1 LSLRGC
7 IVKIPKIHQQLK
19 LEKIMAWN
27 EPGGGKDPW
36 GGNQG
41 NDGPPDIDEVLNKL
55 KEKFAGFGGG
65 SSGAGGGAGS
75 SKGLVP
81 VVLIALTI
89 IWGLL
94 GFYQVDEKEQAV
106 VLRLGKYSDTLGSG
120 LQWNPPIF
128 DSVTIVRVTEERQY
142 SARGL
147 MLTQDENIV
156 EISLTVQYNIVNAK
170 DFVLSIKDP
179 ELSLKY
185 ATDSAL
191 RHVVGSTGLDGVIS
205 TGREEVA
212 VSTAE
217 KLQDLL
223 NVYSSGINVVK
234 INIEEAR
241 PPTEVKAAYDD
252 VIKAREDLERL
263 VNEAQAYSNGVIP
276 EARGE
281 AQRLREEAEGY
292 LSQVV
297 SKSQGEAKRFTA
309 LLTEYKK
316 APGVTRERLYIDAI
330 EEVMSNSTK
339 ILVDTEGGNNM
350 LYLPLDKLVQ
360 QGNAAGA
367 TRGSGSDSQM
377 VDRIANEVI
386 EKLQRNS
393 NQVQLERR
401 R

>member
-1 LSLRGC
+1 
-7 IVKIPKIHQQLK
+7 
-19 LEKIMAWN
+19 MAWN

-36 GGNQG
+36 GGNRG
-41 NDGPPDIDEVLNKL
+41 NDGPPDIDEALNKL
-55 KEKFAGFGGG
+55 KEKFTAFGGG
-65 SSGAGGGAGS
+65 SGGGAGS
-75 SKGLVP
+75 SKGLLP
-81 VVLIALTI
+81 VALIALAI

-120 LQWNPPIF
+120 LHWNPPVV
-128 DSVTIVRVTEERQY
+128 DSVTTVRVTEERQY

-156 EISLTVQYNIVNAK
+156 EISLTVQYNIANAK
-170 DFVLSIKDP
+170 DFVLNIKDP
-179 ELSLKY
+179 ETSLKH

-205 TGREEVA
+205 TGREQVA

-223 NVYSSGINVVK
+223 DVYSSGIKVVK

-263 VNEAQAYSNGVIP
+263 VNEAQAYSNGIIP

-297 SKSQGEAKRFTA
+297 SKSQGEAKRFTT
-309 LLTEYKK
+309 LLAEYKK
-316 APGVTRERLYIDAI
+316 APEVTRERLYIDAI
-330 EEVMSNSTK
+330 EQVMSSSTK
-339 ILVDTEGGNNM
+339 ILMDTEGGNNM

-360 QGNAAGA
+360 QGNVASP
-367 TRGSGSDSQM
+367 TRGSASDSQM

-393 NQVQLERR
+393 NQIQSERR

>member
-1 LSLRGC
+1 
-7 IVKIPKIHQQLK
+7 
-19 LEKIMAWN
+19 MAWN

-36 GGNQG
+36 GGNRS
-41 NDGPPDIDEVLNKL
+41 NEGPPDIDEAIKKL
-55 KEKFAGFGGG
+55 KETFSAFGGG
-65 SSGAGGGAGS
+65 SGSGSGSGAGGSGKS
-75 SKGLVP
+75 LLPIGLLV
-81 VVLIALTI
+81 IAI

-94 GFYQVDEKEQAV
+94 GVYQVDEKEQAL
-106 VLRLGKYSDTLGSG
+106 VLRLGKYHDTLNAG
-120 LQWNPPIF
+120 LKWNPPLI
-128 DSVTIVRVTEERQY
+128 DKVIIVRVTEERQY

-156 EISLTVQYNIVNAK
+156 EISLTVQYNIANAR
-170 DFVLSIKDP
+170 DFVLNIKEP
-179 ELSLKY
+179 ETSLKQ

-205 TGREEVA
+205 TGREQVA
-212 VSTAE
+212 VGTAQR
-217 KLQDLL
+217 LQDLL
-223 NVYSSGINVVK
+223 NIYGSGIKVVT

-263 VNEAQAYSNGVIP
+263 VNEAQAYSNGIIP

-281 AQRLREEAEGY
+281 AQRLREEANGY
-292 LSQVV
+292 KSQVV
-297 SKSQGEAKRFTA
+297 SKSEGEANRFIK

-316 APGVTRERLYIDAI
+316 APQVTRERLYLDAI
-330 EEVMSNSTK
+330 EEVMTNSSK
-339 ILVDTEGGNNM
+339 VLVDTEGGNNM
-350 LYLPLDKLVQ
+350 LYLPLDKIIQ
-360 QGNAAGA
+360 QGS
-367 TRGSGSDSQM
+367 SGGTLRSSGTSEQM

-393 NQVQLERR
+393 DRVQPERR

>member
-1 LSLRGC
+1 
-7 IVKIPKIHQQLK
+7 
-19 LEKIMAWN
+19 MAWN

-36 GGNQG
+36 GGNRS
-41 NDGPPDIDEVLNKL
+41 NEGPPDIDEAIKKL
-55 KEKFAGFGGG
+55 KETFSAFGGG
-65 SSGAGGGAGS
+65 SGSGAGGSGKS
-75 SKGLVP
+75 LLPIGLLV
-81 VVLIALTI
+81 IAI

-94 GFYQVDEKEQAV
+94 GVYQVDEKEQAL
-106 VLRLGKYSDTLGSG
+106 VLRLGKYHDTLNAG
-120 LQWNPPIF
+120 LKWNPPLI
-128 DSVTIVRVTEERQY
+128 DKVIIVRVTEERQY

-156 EISLTVQYNIVNAK
+156 EISLTVQYNIGNAR
-170 DFVLSIKDP
+170 DFVLNIKEP
-179 ELSLKY
+179 ETSLKQ

-205 TGREEVA
+205 TGREQVA
-212 VSTAE
+212 VGTAQR
-217 KLQDLL
+217 LQDLL
-223 NVYSSGINVVK
+223 NIYGSGINVVT

-263 VNEAQAYSNGVIP
+263 VNEAQAYSNGIIP

-281 AQRLREEAEGY
+281 AQRLREEANGY
-292 LSQVV
+292 KSQVV
-297 SKSQGEAKRFTA
+297 SKSEGEANRFIK

-316 APGVTRERLYIDAI
+316 APQVTRERLYLDAI
-330 EEVMSNSTK
+330 EEVMTNSSK
-339 ILVDTEGGNNM
+339 VLVDTEGGNNM
-350 LYLPLDKLVQ
+350 LYLPLDKIIQ
-360 QGNAAGA
+360 QGS
-367 TRGSGSDSQM
+367 SGGTLRSSGTSEQM

-393 NQVQLERR
+393 DRVQPERR

>member
-1 LSLRGC
+1 
-7 IVKIPKIHQQLK
+7 
-19 LEKIMAWN
+19 MAWN

-36 GGNQG
+36 GGNRS
-41 NDGPPDIDEVLNKL
+41 NEGPPDIDEAIKKL
-55 KEKFAGFGGG
+55 KETFSAFGGG
-65 SSGAGGGAGS
+65 SGSGAGGSGKS
-75 SKGLVP
+75 LLPIGLLV
-81 VVLIALTI
+81 IAI

-94 GFYQVDEKEQAV
+94 GVYQVDEKEQAL
-106 VLRLGKYSDTLGSG
+106 VLRLGKYHDTLNAG
-120 LQWNPPIF
+120 LKWNPPLI
-128 DSVTIVRVTEERQY
+128 DKVIIVRVTEERQY

-156 EISLTVQYNIVNAK
+156 EISLTVQYNIANAR
-170 DFVLSIKDP
+170 DFVLNIKEP
-179 ELSLKY
+179 ETSLKQ

-205 TGREEVA
+205 TGREQVA
-212 VSTAE
+212 VGIAQR
-217 KLQDLL
+217 LQDLL
-223 NVYSSGINVVK
+223 NIYGSGINVVT

-263 VNEAQAYSNGVIP
+263 VNEAQAYSNGIIP

-281 AQRLREEAEGY
+281 AQRLREEANGY
-292 LSQVV
+292 KSQVV
-297 SKSQGEAKRFTA
+297 SKSEGEANRFIK

-316 APGVTRERLYIDAI
+316 APQVTRERLYLDAI
-330 EEVMSNSTK
+330 EEVMTNSSK
-339 ILVDTEGGNNM
+339 VLVDTEGGNNM
-350 LYLPLDKLVQ
+350 LYLPLDKIIQ
-360 QGNAAGA
+360 QGS
-367 TRGSGSDSQM
+367 SGGTLRSSGTSEQM

-393 NQVQLERR
+393 DRVQPERR

>member
-1 LSLRGC
+1 
-7 IVKIPKIHQQLK
+7 
-19 LEKIMAWN
+19 MAWN

-36 GGNQG
+36 GGNRG
-41 NDGPPDIDEVLNKL
+41 NDGPPDIDEALNKL
-55 KEKFAGFGGG
+55 KEKFAAFGGG
-65 SSGAGGGAGS
+65 SGGGAGS
-75 SKGLVP
+75 SKGLLP
-81 VVLIALTI
+81 VALIALAI

-94 GFYQVDEKEQAV
+94 GVYQVDEKEQAV
-106 VLRLGKYSDTLGSG
+106 VLRLGKYSETMDSG
-120 LQWNPPIF
+120 LKWNPPLV

-156 EISLTVQYNIVNAK
+156 EISLTVQYNIANAK
-170 DFVLSIKDP
+170 DFVLNIKDP
-179 ELSLKY
+179 ETSLKH

-205 TGREEVA
+205 TGREQVA
-212 VSTAE
+212 VNTAE

-223 NVYSSGINVVK
+223 NVYSSGIKVVK

-263 VNEAQAYSNGVIP
+263 VNEAQAYSNGIIP

-297 SKSQGEAKRFTA
+297 SKSQGEAKRFTT
-309 LLTEYKK
+309 LLAEYKK
-316 APGVTRERLYIDAI
+316 APEVTRERLYIDAI
-330 EEVMSNSTK
+330 EQVMSNSTK
-339 ILVDTEGGNNM
+339 ILMDTEGGNNM

-360 QGNAAGA
+360 QGNVASP
-367 TRGSGSDSQM
+367 TRGSASDSQM

-393 NQVQLERR
+393 NQIQSERR

>member
-1 LSLRGC
+1 
-7 IVKIPKIHQQLK
+7 
-19 LEKIMAWN
+19 MAWN

-36 GGNQG
+36 GGNRS
-41 NDGPPDIDEVLNKL
+41 NEGPPDIDEAIKKL
-55 KEKFAGFGGG
+55 KETFSAFGGG
-65 SSGAGGGAGS
+65 SGSGAGGSGKS
-75 SKGLVP
+75 LLPIGLLV
-81 VVLIALTI
+81 IAI

-94 GFYQVDEKEQAV
+94 GVYQVDEKEQAL
-106 VLRLGKYSDTLGSG
+106 VLRLGKYHDTLNAG
-120 LQWNPPIF
+120 LKWNPPLI
-128 DSVTIVRVTEERQY
+128 DKVIIVRVTEERQY

-156 EISLTVQYNIVNAK
+156 EISLTVQYNIASAR
-170 DFVLSIKDP
+170 DFVLNIKEP
-179 ELSLKY
+179 ETSLKQ

-205 TGREEVA
+205 TGREQVA
-212 VSTAE
+212 VGTAQR
-217 KLQDLL
+217 LQDLL
-223 NVYSSGINVVK
+223 NIYGSGINVVT

-263 VNEAQAYSNGVIP
+263 VNEAQAYSNGIIP

-281 AQRLREEAEGY
+281 AQRLREEANGY
-292 LSQVV
+292 KSQVV
-297 SKSQGEAKRFTA
+297 SKSEGEANRFIK

-316 APGVTRERLYIDAI
+316 APQVTCERLYLDAI
-330 EEVMSNSTK
+330 EEVMTNSSK
-339 ILVDTEGGNNM
+339 VLVDTEGGNNM
-350 LYLPLDKLVQ
+350 LYLPLDKIIQ
-360 QGNAAGA
+360 QGS
-367 TRGSGSDSQM
+367 SGGTLRSSGTSEQM

-393 NQVQLERR
+393 DRVQPERR

>member
-1 LSLRGC
+1 
-7 IVKIPKIHQQLK
+7 
-19 LEKIMAWN
+19 MASN

-36 GGNQG
+36 GGNRS
-41 NDGPPDIDEVLNKL
+41 NEGPPDIDEAIKKL
-55 KEKFAGFGGG
+55 KETFSAFGGG
-65 SSGAGGGAGS
+65 SGSGSGAGGSGKS
-75 SKGLVP
+75 LLPIGLLV
-81 VVLIALTI
+81 IAI

-94 GFYQVDEKEQAV
+94 GVYQVDEKEQAL
-106 VLRLGKYSDTLGSG
+106 VLRLGKYHDTLNAG
-120 LQWNPPIF
+120 LKWNPPLI
-128 DSVTIVRVTEERQY
+128 DKVIIVRVTEERQY

-156 EISLTVQYNIVNAK
+156 EISLTVQYNIANAR
-170 DFVLSIKDP
+170 DFVLNIKEP
-179 ELSLKY
+179 ETSLKQ

-205 TGREEVA
+205 TGREQVA
-212 VSTAE
+212 VGIAQR
-217 KLQDLL
+217 LQDLL
-223 NVYSSGINVVK
+223 NIYGSGINVVT

-263 VNEAQAYSNGVIP
+263 VNEAQAYSNGIIP

-281 AQRLREEAEGY
+281 AQRLREEANGY
-292 LSQVV
+292 KSQVV
-297 SKSQGEAKRFTA
+297 SKSEGEANRFIK

-316 APGVTRERLYIDAI
+316 APQVTRERLYLDAI
-330 EEVMSNSTK
+330 EEVMTNSSK
-339 ILVDTEGGNNM
+339 VLVDTEGGNNM
-350 LYLPLDKLVQ
+350 LYLPLDKIIQ
-360 QGNAAGA
+360 QGS
-367 TRGSGSDSQM
+367 SGGTLRSSGTSEQM

-393 NQVQLERR
+393 DRVQPERR

>member
-1 LSLRGC
+1 
-7 IVKIPKIHQQLK
+7 
-19 LEKIMAWN
+19 MAWN

-36 GGNQG
+36 GGNSG
-41 NDGPPDIDEVLNKL
+41 NAGPPDIDEALNKL
-55 KEKFAGFGGG
+55 KEKLAKFGGG
-65 SSGAGGGAGS
+65 SGGGS
-75 SKGLVP
+75 SKGLLP
-81 VVLIALTI
+81 VAFMALAI

-120 LQWNPPIF
+120 LQWNPPFI
-128 DSVTIVRVTEERQY
+128 DSVTTVRVTEERQY
-142 SARGL
+142 QARGL

-156 EISLTVQYNIVNAK
+156 EISLTVQYNIANAK
-170 DFVLSIKDP
+170 DFVLSIKNP
-179 ELSLKY
+179 VTSLEQ

-217 KLQDLL
+217 KLQELL
-223 NVYSSGINVVK
+223 NVYTSGINVVK

-241 PPTEVKAAYDD
+241 PPTEVRAAYDD

-297 SKSQGEAKRFTA
+297 SKSEGEAKRFTS
-309 LLTEYKK
+309 LLKEYKK
-316 APGVTRERLYIDAI
+316 APQVTRERLYIDAI
-330 EEVMSNSTK
+330 EQVMSNSTK

-350 LYLPLDKLVQ
+350 LYLPLDKLMQ
-360 QGNAAGA
+360 QGTSTQASMSGGSKDQMIDNIA
-367 TRGSGSDSQM
+367 T
-377 VDRIANEVI
+377 EVI
-386 EKLQRNS
+386 ERLQRNS
-393 NQVQLERR
+393 NQGQSERR

>member
-1 LSLRGC
+1 
-7 IVKIPKIHQQLK
+7 
-19 LEKIMAWN
+19 MAWN

-36 GGNQG
+36 GGNRG
-41 NDGPPDIDEVLNKL
+41 NDGPPDIDEALNKL
-55 KEKFAGFGGG
+55 KEKFAAFGGG
-65 SSGAGGGAGS
+65 SGGGAGS
-75 SKGLVP
+75 SKGLLP
-81 VVLIALTI
+81 VALIALAI

-106 VLRLGKYSDTLGSG
+106 ILRLGKYSDTVGSG
-120 LQWNPPIF
+120 LHWNPPLV
-128 DSVTIVRVTEERQY
+128 DSVTTVRVTEERQY

-156 EISLTVQYNIVNAK
+156 EISLTVQYNIANAK

-179 ELSLKY
+179 ETSLKQ

-205 TGREEVA
+205 TGRELVA

-263 VNEAQAYSNGVIP
+263 VNEAQAYSNGIIP

-292 LSQVV
+292 MSQVV
-297 SKSQGEAKRFTA
+297 SKSQGEAKRFTK
-309 LLTEYKK
+309 LLTEYSK
-316 APGVTRERLYIDAI
+316 APVVTRERLYIDAI
-330 EEVMSNSTK
+330 EEVMSNSSK
-339 ILVDTEGGNNM
+339 VLMDTEGGNNM
-350 LYLPLDKLVQ
+350 LYLPLDKIVQ
-360 QGNAAGA
+360 QGASVQGRPSVSN
-367 TRGSGSDSQM
+367 DQM
-377 VDRIANEVI
+377 IDRIANDVI

-393 NQVQLERR
+393 ERVQSERR

>member
-1 LSLRGC
+1 
-7 IVKIPKIHQQLK
+7 
-19 LEKIMAWN
+19 MAWN

-36 GGNQG
+36 GGNRN
-41 NDGPPDIDEVLNKL
+41 NDGPPDIDEALKKL
-55 KEKFAGFGGG
+55 KEKLGLFGGG
-65 SSGAGGGAGS
+65 SGSGNGAGNGGKSLLPIAMFA
-75 SKGLVP
+75 VA
-81 VVLIALTI
+81 VL
-89 IWGLL
+89 WGML

-106 VLRLGKYSDTLGSG
+106 VLRLGKYDDTLGSG
-120 LQWNPPIF
+120 LHWNPPF
-128 DSVTIVRVTEERQY
+128 VDSVSTVRVTEERQY

-156 EISLTVQYNIVNAK
+156 EISLTVQYNIANAK
-170 DFVLSIKDP
+170 NFVLNIKDP
-179 ELSLKY
+179 ETSLKH

-205 TGREEVA
+205 TGREQVA
-212 VSTAE
+212 VGTAE
-217 KLQDLL
+217 KLQALL
-223 NVYSSGINVVK
+223 DMYNSGINVVK

-263 VNEAQAYSNGVIP
+263 VNEAQAYSNGIIP

-292 LSQVV
+292 MSQVV
-297 SKSQGEAKRFTA
+297 SKSQGEAKRFTK

-316 APGVTRERLYIDAI
+316 APVVTRERLYIDAI
-330 EEVMSNSTK
+330 EQVMSNSSK
-339 ILVDTEGGNNM
+339 VLVDTEGGNNM
-350 LYLPLDKLVQ
+350 LYLPLDKIVQ
-360 QGNAAGA
+360 QGASAQS
-367 TRGSGSDSQM
+367 RPSQSNDQM
-377 VDRIANEVI
+377 IDRIANDVI

-393 NQVQLERR
+393 ERVQSERR

>member
-1 LSLRGC
+1 
-7 IVKIPKIHQQLK
+7 
-19 LEKIMAWN
+19 MAWN

-36 GGNQG
+36 GGNRS
-41 NDGPPDIDEVLNKL
+41 NEGPPDIDEAIKKL
-55 KEKFAGFGGG
+55 KETFSAFGGG
-65 SSGAGGGAGS
+65 SGSGAGGSGKS
-75 SKGLVP
+75 LLPIGLLV
-81 VVLIALTI
+81 IAI

-94 GFYQVDEKEQAV
+94 GVYQVDEKEQAL
-106 VLRLGKYSDTLGSG
+106 VLRLGKYHDTLNAG
-120 LQWNPPIF
+120 LKWNPPLI
-128 DSVTIVRVTEERQY
+128 DKVIIVRVTEERQY

-156 EISLTVQYNIVNAK
+156 EISLTVQYNIANAR
-170 DFVLSIKDP
+170 DFVLNIKEP
-179 ELSLKY
+179 ETSLKQ

-205 TGREEVA
+205 TGREQVA
-212 VSTAE
+212 VGTAQR
-217 KLQDLL
+217 LQDLL
-223 NVYSSGINVVK
+223 NIYGSGIKVVT

-263 VNEAQAYSNGVIP
+263 VNEAQAYSNGIIP

-281 AQRLREEAEGY
+281 AQRLREEANGY
-292 LSQVV
+292 KSQVV
-297 SKSQGEAKRFTA
+297 SKSEGEANRFIK

-316 APGVTRERLYIDAI
+316 APQVTRERLYLDAI
-330 EEVMSNSTK
+330 EEVMTNSSK
-339 ILVDTEGGNNM
+339 VLVDTEGGNNM
-350 LYLPLDKLVQ
+350 LYLPLDKIIQ
-360 QGNAAGA
+360 QGS
-367 TRGSGSDSQM
+367 SGGTLRSSGTSEQM

-393 NQVQLERR
+393 DRVQPERR

>member
-1 LSLRGC
+1 
-7 IVKIPKIHQQLK
+7 
-19 LEKIMAWN
+19 MAWN

-36 GGNQG
+36 GGNRS
-41 NDGPPDIDEVLNKL
+41 NEGPPDIDEAIKKL
-55 KEKFAGFGGG
+55 KETFLAFGGG
-65 SSGAGGGAGS
+65 SGSGAGGSGKS
-75 SKGLVP
+75 LLPIGLLV
-81 VVLIALTI
+81 IAI

-94 GFYQVDEKEQAV
+94 GVYQVDEKEQAL
-106 VLRLGKYSDTLGSG
+106 VLRLGKYHDTLNAG
-120 LQWNPPIF
+120 LKWNPPLI
-128 DSVTIVRVTEERQY
+128 DKVIIVRVTEERQY

-156 EISLTVQYNIVNAK
+156 EISLTVQYNIANAR
-170 DFVLSIKDP
+170 DFVLNIKEP
-179 ELSLKY
+179 ETSLKQ

-205 TGREEVA
+205 TGREQVA
-212 VSTAE
+212 VGTAQR
-217 KLQDLL
+217 LQDLL
-223 NVYSSGINVVK
+223 NIYGSGINVVT

-263 VNEAQAYSNGVIP
+263 VNEAQAYSNGIIP

-281 AQRLREEAEGY
+281 AQRLREEANGY
-292 LSQVV
+292 KSQVV
-297 SKSQGEAKRFTA
+297 SKSEGEANRFIK

-316 APGVTRERLYIDAI
+316 APQVTRERLYLDAI
-330 EEVMSNSTK
+330 EEVMTNSSK
-339 ILVDTEGGNNM
+339 VLVDTEGGNNM
-350 LYLPLDKLVQ
+350 LYLPLDKIIQ
-360 QGNAAGA
+360 QGS
-367 TRGSGSDSQM
+367 SGGTLRSSGTSEQM

-393 NQVQLERR
+393 DRVQPERR